1 MSYYEDINNLLNKYS
16 VKQPSERWNPKTNV
30 RYDKIIKLNDKLRL
44 FDGINSEYFQL
55 KGTQKDRAKYL
66 IKQINF
72 NEVCGRCSSE
82 QIIVMICYFVKYEYN
97 KRYRRNY
104 CRKAFKD
111 YEVTTEM
118 LDGFLLFLVEFSINN
133 NILNKNIV

>member
-1 MSYYEDINNLLNKYS
+1 MGYNEISRLIDKYS
-16 VKQPSERWNPKTNV
+16 KKVDGERWTPETNV
-30 RYDKIIKLNDKLRL
+30 RYDKLVKLNDKLRL
-44 FDGINSEYFQL
+44 FEGINSEYFRL
-55 KGTQKDRAKYL
+55 IGSQKERAEYL

-111 YEVTTEM
+111 YEVTTDM
-118 LDGFLLFLVEFSINN
+118 LDGFLLFLVEYTINN
-133 NILNKNIV
+133 NISDKNIV

>member
-1 MSYYEDINNLLNKYS
+1 MYDKEITNLLSKYS
-16 VKQPSERWNPKTNV
+16 VKQPSERWSRKTNI
-30 RYDKIIKLNDKLRL
+30 RYDKILKLHDKLRL

-55 KGTQKDRAKYL
+55 KGGQIDRAKYL
-66 IKQINF
+66 IKNINF

-104 CRKAFKD
+104 CRKAFKE
-111 YEVTTEM
+111 YGITTEM
-118 LDGFLLFLVEFSINN
+118 LDGFLLFLVEYSINN
-133 NILNKNIV
+133 DVLKKNIV

>member
-1 MSYYEDINNLLNKYS
+1 MSYYEDINNLLDKYS
-16 VKQPSERWNPKTNV
+16 VKQPSERWNPKTTV

-55 KGTQKDRAKYL
+55 KDSQIDRAKYL

-118 LDGFLLFLVEFSINN
+118 LDGFLLFLVEYTINN
-133 NILNKNIV
+133 PISKANIV

>member
-1 MSYYEDINNLLNKYS
+1 MSYYDDINNLLNKYS

>member
-1 MSYYEDINNLLNKYS
+1 MSYEDINNLLNKYS
-16 VKQPSERWNPKTNV
+16 IKQPSERWSPETNI
-30 RYDKIIKLNDKLRL
+30 RYDKIVKDNEKLRL

-55 KGTQKDRAKYL
+55 KDSQISRAKYL
-66 IKQINF
+66 IKNINF

-111 YEVTTEM
+111 YRVTTEM
-118 LDGFLLFLVEFSINN
+118 LDGFLLFLVEYTINN
-133 NILNKNIV
+133 PISKVNIV

>member
-30 RYDKIIKLNDKLRL
+30 RYDRIIKLNDKLRL

>member
-1 MSYYEDINNLLNKYS
+1 MSYDEIERLLNKYS
-16 VKQPSERWNPKTNV
+16 KKVDGERWTKETNV
-30 RYDKIIKLNDKLRL
+30 RYDKIVKDNEKLRL

-55 KGTQKDRAKYL
+55 KNTQIDRAKYL

-82 QIIVMICYFVKYEYN
+82 QIITMICYFVKYEYN

-111 YEVTTEM
+111 YGVTTEM
-118 LDGFLLFLVEFSINN
+118 LDGFLLFLVEYTINN
-133 NILNKNIV
+133 QISKVNIV